1 MTTTLTI
8 AQRISTA
15 LNGDGQQWR
24 TRPTD
29 GGDSLTIDD
38 LIAQYGGASVAWRDG
53 VRTGDVYSLAFSDG
67 SVITVAGDAWDFGF
81 PGCFCWAGAPAPS
94 CSEPHGGAL

>member
-1 MTTTLTI
+1 MPATTI
-8 AQRISTA
+8 AYQVSAA
-15 LNGDGQQWR
+15 LGHDGQQWS

-29 GGDSLTIDD
+29 GGDSLTFDD

-67 SVITVAGDAWDFGF
+67 SVITVAGDAWGLGF
-81 PGCFCWAGAPAPS
+81 PGCFCWAGCPDPACTES
-94 CSEPHGGAL
+94 HEESL

>member
-1 MTTTLTI
+1 MPETT
-8 AQRISTA
+8 ISYQVSAA
-15 LNGDGQQWR
+15 LGHDGQQWS

-53 VRTGDVYSLAFSDG
+53 VRTGVYSLKFSDG

-81 PGCFCWAGAPAPS
+81 PRCFCWAGAPAHS
-94 CSEPHGGAL
+94 CPEPHGEAR